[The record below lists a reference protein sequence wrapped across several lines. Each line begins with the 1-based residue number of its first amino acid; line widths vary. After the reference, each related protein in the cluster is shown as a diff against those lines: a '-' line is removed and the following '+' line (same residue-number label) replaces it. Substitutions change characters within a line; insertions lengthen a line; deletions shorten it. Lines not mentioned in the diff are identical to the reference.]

1 MSMIISSSSSS
12 RESLKLIEMTYGQ
25 SNANNTN
32 ANTAVNSTTKLPVL
46 LIHGYMED
54 AIVWNKW
61 VDLLKKD
68 GISAYPITFKQSD
81 DKCGSAADHAKELSN
96 IIGQIKK
103 ETGQNKVNIVGHS
116 KGGLDARVYLANNTI
131 KDVANLV
138 MIGTPNAGSP
148 LAESCEVGTPGV
160 YDLRPGAAATEVNM
174 NPNTKYYTI
183 AGDWNPQSENY
194 QLFFSFEQA
203 GFSSLS
209 IPNDGM
215 VSVSSVESQDYFI
228 NLGHSTNCHSN
239 LLSDYEYELAK
250 DLILGKK

>member
-1 MSMIISSSSSS
+1 MVNTNRILSSTIVVAGLIAMILIISNSSD
-12 RESLKLIEMTYGQ
+12 ESLKIIERTYGQ

-61 VDLLKKD
+61 IDLLKKD

-116 KGGLDARVYLANNTI
+116 KGGLDARVYLANNTQ
-131 KDVANLV
+131 DVANLI

-148 LAESCEVGTPGV
+148 LAQTSEIGAPAV
-160 YDLRPGAAATEVNM
+160 YDLRPGAAATKVKM

-183 AGDWNPQSENY
+183 AGEWNPPSENC
-194 QLFFSFEQA
+194 QLTLFLSCEQS
-203 GFSSLS
+203 GFSSLP

-228 NLGHSTNCHSN
+228 KSWTQQK
-239 LLSDYEYELAK
+239 LSF
-250 DLILGKK
+250 